1 MKYNTKLLRETIKYL
16 FNCHKS
22 RICMSHIPGENEI
35 LSQSWGNIVHLG
47 VILGYWIGY
56 IAPRFT

>member
-1 MKYNTKLLRETIKYL
+1 MS
-16 FNCHKS
+16 NC
-22 RICMSHIPGENEI
+22 IDPGENEI
-35 LSQSWGNIVHLG
+35 LSQSWGSIVHLG